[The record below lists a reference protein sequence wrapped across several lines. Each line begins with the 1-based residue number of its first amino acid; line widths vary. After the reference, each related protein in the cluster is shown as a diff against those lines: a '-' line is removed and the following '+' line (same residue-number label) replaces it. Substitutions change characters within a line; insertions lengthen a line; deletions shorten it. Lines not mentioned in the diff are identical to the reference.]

1 MTLSTIIVNVLLLL
15 LLLLQLQVVVV
26 VVVVLLIN
34 YPIYHGTYGL
44 HQVIF
49 NQVLRVISLPL
60 IRSFQL

>member
-15 LLLLQLQVVVV
+15 LLLLQVVV

-34 YPIYHGTYGL
+34 YPIYHVTYGL